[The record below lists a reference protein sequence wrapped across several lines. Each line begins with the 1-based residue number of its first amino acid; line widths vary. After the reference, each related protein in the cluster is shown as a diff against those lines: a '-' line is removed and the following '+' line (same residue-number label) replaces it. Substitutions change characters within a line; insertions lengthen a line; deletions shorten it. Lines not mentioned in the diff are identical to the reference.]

1 MLTLEQK
8 RKKQEINEISYK
20 IQDITSRTVEQNINY
35 EFVDYGSSIKEI
47 RTNLRYYTNELEE
60 HLSEHSG
67 SLFNETELTNLLTVV
82 SSSAAYDF

>member
-20 IQDITSRTVEQNINY
+20 IQDITSRTVEQNLDY
-35 EFVDYGSSIKEI
+35 EYTDYGSSIKEI

-60 HLSEHSG
+60 HISQYSG
-67 SLFNETELTNLLTVV
+67 SLFNTTELNNLLLVV